1 MPRNLHNN
9 VEAPAAISSAK
20 SVPNL
25 SYNQDGSQNGGP
37 HGKADKHHKKFG
49 FHLPKVFK
57 KSKAKR
63 GLSGSIEKMNMSP
76 QQIPK
81 SNSTSA
87 MERPKS
93 AYVIPTQGP
102 EVQHD
107 IEFTDSR
114 SRTRTPTPTG
124 MGAAGPTLQL
134 QGELQAKLNQRSATP
149 TDSAVV
155 PIRDKT
161 ESMSQLRANEAET
174 EEAVVPFHQKGSFL
188 YFYQIM
194 TKNLLGPDSDFIFL
208 VVKISILVY

>member
-1 MPRNLHNN
+1 MNLEHFVKQSSLPRDLHNN
-9 VEAPAAISSAK
+9 IEAHAAISSAK

-25 SYNQDGSQNGGP
+25 SYNQDGGHNGGGH

-63 GLSGSIEKMNMSP
+63 GLSGSTEKVNMSP

-87 MERPKS
+87 MDRPKS
-93 AYVIPTQGP
+93 AYAVPSQGP

-124 MGAAGPTLQL
+124 IAAGPTSHL
-134 QGELQAKLNQRSATP
+134 QGELQAKLNQRRSETP
-149 TDSAVV
+149 TDSDVV
-155 PIRDKT
+155 PIRDKA

-174 EEAVVPFHQKGSFL
+174 EEAVVPFHQKG
-188 YFYQIM
+188 
-194 TKNLLGPDSDFIFL
+194 
-208 VVKISILVY
+208 